1 MMCVKTIL
9 TSAVT
14 IAFVATT
21 SYAQDGTFRSWFDV
35 PDTVMAGETFEVQMW
50 ASFEGELLRPEGW
63 FAGASTSFEITG
75 DLDSFSAVSTPTRSL
90 MFLFQEGTPD
100 ANWLRDVFTGQVD
113 MPGDFDPGNPLHVLS
128 FNIETTANNTG
139 ILDIN
144 LRPHSTWGVP
154 LLGWSID
161 DSDNYAETNDPNI
174 ALIATPASV
183 RVIPVPGAG
192 MLFALFGI
200 GYARRRR

>member
-1 MMCVKTIL
+1 
-9 TSAVT
+9 
-14 IAFVATT
+14 
-21 SYAQDGTFRSWFDV
+21 
-35 PDTVMAGETFEVQMW
+35 MAGETFEVQMW

-63 FAGASTSFEITG
+63 FAGASASYEIAG
-75 DLDSFSAVSTPTRSL
+75 DLETFGSISTLTRSL

-113 MPGDFDPGNPLHVLS
+113 MPGNFDPGNPLHVLS
-128 FNIETTANNTG
+128 FDIETTANNTG

-161 DSDNYAETNDPNI
+161 GSDNYAETNDPNI

-183 RVIPVPGAG
+183 RVIPAPGAG
-192 MLFALFGI
+192 AVLALAGV
-200 GYARRRR
+200 AALRRRR